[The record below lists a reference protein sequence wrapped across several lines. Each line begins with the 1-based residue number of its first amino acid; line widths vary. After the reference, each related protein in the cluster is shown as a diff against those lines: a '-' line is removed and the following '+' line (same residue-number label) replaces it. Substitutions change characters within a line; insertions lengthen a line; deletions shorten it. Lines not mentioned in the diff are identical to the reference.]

1 MKHLKCW
8 GFLLSLVFL
17 SACGG
22 GGDSTP
28 PSTNTGPSLSL
39 SVNNALT
46 LDEDFGTFIINTT
59 ATDAEGRT
67 LSVTVSG
74 QNGLLTTNV
83 TTGQITLNY
92 IAYANG
98 TTTLTVRAVDSENL
112 SASTEVMVTINAIND
127 TPVLTLSTT
136 NLSLNEDFG
145 TFTINTT
152 ATDVEDGVLSFTV
165 SGQDAS
171 ILTVSTAINQIILTS
186 VANAN
191 GTVTLT
197 VSATDSDALTA
208 NTEVVVIINDI
219 DDTPVLTISTTNLSL
234 SEDFGTFII
243 DTTEGDIEDGVLP
256 FTVSGQDAS
265 ILTVSTAIN
274 QIILTSVANA
284 NGTVTLTV
292 SATDSEDLTVST
304 EVVVI
309 INAVNDTPVLTIST
323 TNLSLSEDFGT
334 FIINTT
340 ASDAEDGVLSF
351 TVSGQDASVLTVST
365 FTNQIILTSV
375 ANANGTV
382 TLTVNTTNSDAI
394 TVTTEVVVVI
404 NAVSDSP
411 TLTLS
416 TTNLSLNEDFG
427 TFIINT
433 TASDAEDGVLSFTV
447 SGQDASVLTVSTSIN
462 QIMLTSVANA
472 NGTMTLTV
480 SATDQD
486 GLTTT
491 AKITIVINPVD
502 DNPILNLSATNFN
515 LLMDTAAVLTAFG
528 VDVDSSSALLVY
540 AAQQETPL
548 LDQIQI
554 ASNTIAL
561 GASNTIA
568 LGAGNTLGSTTLVIT
583 VTNDRGLSTSAT
595 ARVTVLSAI
604 SNTFLNV
611 SLNVKRINF
620 SWSMLPA
627 ANHYRMLSNV
637 NLATARGFVDASSAH
652 AVFAPNSTNI
662 INTTVS
668 ATVNVARYLSTAD
681 RPEYLL
687 QSCTSVDNSACSTY
701 AQAALSNTQ
710 IKGLIG
716 TFRPTW
722 PDFGD
727 QFTES
732 LTFNGAGNIFVAGAP
747 FESSDFTGI
756 NTFVLVGSNNRARA
770 SGAAYIFELSSTG
783 TWSQRAYL
791 KASNTGDGDF
801 FGRSLAISGDGNTLA
816 VGATLEDGTST
827 GVNGYQ
833 FSDNELQSGAVYVF
847 VRSSAGAW
855 SQQAY
860 IKASNTE
867 MYEQFGRAL
876 AVSSNGNTIFVGVP
890 REATGLDGDQTRN
903 GAPQSG
909 GVYVF
914 ERNSSSVW
922 SQTALIKASNL
933 QAGDN
938 FGEAVSVSNDGNVLL
953 VGAPFEASLAAGING
968 DQTNNAGNDTGAA
981 YLFVRSS
988 STGSWNQQAY
998 IKASNPE
1005 EFDIFGT
1012 RVSISGDGNTLA
1024 VGADSEDSNA
1034 TGINGDQTNNDALQ
1048 SGAVYVYARSGT
1060 DTWAQQAY
1068 IKASNTDGYDFFG
1081 SDLSISDDGNSLTVG
1096 APGEDSSSNAINGDQ
1111 INNNVNGS
1119 GAAYLFVRSSN
1130 GTWSQQAYI
1139 KSPFAVS
1146 GVTLGT
1152 SVSMSGDSN
1161 AIAIGAFRF
1170 DNNAGEVYLY

>member
-1 MKHLKCW
+1 MKHLKRW
-8 GFLLSLVFL
+8 GFLLLFVFL
-17 SACGG
+17 TACG
-22 GGDSTP
+22 DDTTP
-28 PSTNTGPSLSL
+28 LSTNINTTPNLSL
-39 SVNNALT
+39 SVNTLT

-59 ATDAEGRT
+59 ATDAEDGI
-67 LSVTVSG
+67 LPVTVFG
-74 QNGLLTTNV
+74 QAGLLTTDV
-83 TTGQITLNY
+83 TTGQITLTS
-92 IAYANG
+92 IANATG
-98 TTTLTVRAVDSENL
+98 IATLTVRVVDSENL
-112 SASTEVMVTINAIND
+112 PVSTEVVVTVNAIDD

-136 NLSLNEDFG
+136 NLSLSEDFG
-145 TFTINTT
+145 TFIINTT

-165 SGQDAS
+165 SGQDTS
-171 ILTVSTAINQIILTS
+171 VLTVRTSTNQIILTS
-186 VANAN
+186 VANAT

-197 VSATDSDALTA
+197 VSATDSEALTA

-243 DTTEGDIEDGVLP
+243 NTTEGDIEDGVLP

-309 INAVNDTPVLTIST
+309 INAVNDTPVLTLST

-340 ASDAEDGVLSF
+340 ASDAEDGVLPVAV
-351 TVSGQDASVLTVST
+351 TGQDASLFAVTTST
-365 FTNQIILTSV
+365 DQIILTSV
-375 ANANGTV
+375 ANANGTA
-382 TLTVNTTNSDAI
+382 TLTVSIVDSGNLSTS
-394 TVTTEVVVVI
+394 TEVVVVVNAI
-404 NAVSDSP
+404 NDTPV
-411 TLTLS
+411 LTLS
-416 TTNLSLNEDFG
+416 TSNLSLDEDFG

-480 SATDQD
+480 SATDQG

-528 VDVDSSSALLVY
+528 VDVDSSSAVLVY
-540 AAQQETPL
+540 SAQQETPL
-548 LDQIQI
+548 LNQIQI
-554 ASNTIAL
+554 
-561 GASNTIA
+561 ASNTIA

-791 KASNTGDGDF
+791 KASNTGVGDF

-876 AVSSNGNTIFVGVP
+876 TVSSNGNTIFVGVP

-938 FGEAVSVSNDGNVLL
+938 FGEAVSVSSDGNVLL
-953 VGAPFEASLAAGING
+953 VGAPFEASLATGING

-988 STGSWNQQAY
+988 TGSWNQQAY

-1005 EFDIFGT
+1005 EFDVFGA
-1012 RVSISGDGNTLA
+1012 RVAISGDGNTLA

-1068 IKASNTDGYDFFG
+1068 IKASNTDAYDFFG